1 MKLKLKTIYK
11 PTGDQPKVSKQ
22 FFVMLVGFSQS
33 GKTTLAKKIAKEFAP
48 FFTRINSD
56 SIHDFLNMN
65 YKVFQDD
72 KTITGKSYDLRRKT
86 TSAIKKVLIKE
97 LIASHYSVILDS
109 CNLSKAGR
117 LELLRAVKKVK
128 KDIVTV
134 TIFVKIP
141 EIILYKNLR
150 RADKKKKARGEKA
163 AWVDLYEKVQ
173 KAKLDKPH
181 KNEADYLL
189 IYNYPGE
196 KSILEQVRTIIFKK

>member
-1 MKLKLKTIYK
+1 MKFKLKTTYK
-11 PTGDQPKVSKQ
+11 PTGDQPKAIKQ
-22 FFVMLVGFSQS
+22 IFIMLVGFSQS

-65 YKVFQDD
+65 YKIFQDD
-72 KTITGKSYDLRRKT
+72 KTITGKGYDLRQKT

-109 CNLSKAGR
+109 CNLVKAGR

-134 TIFVKIP
+134 IIFVKIP
-141 EIILYKNLR
+141 EIILYGNLR
-150 RADKKKKARGEKA
+150 RADKKKKARGEKS

-189 IYNYPGE
+189 IYNYPKE
-196 KSILEQVRTIIFKK
+196 KSALEQVRTIIFKK